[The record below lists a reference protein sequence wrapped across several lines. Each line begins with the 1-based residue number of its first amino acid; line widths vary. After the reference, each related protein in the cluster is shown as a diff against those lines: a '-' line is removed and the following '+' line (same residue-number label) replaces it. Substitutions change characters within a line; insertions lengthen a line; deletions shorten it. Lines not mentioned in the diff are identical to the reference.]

1 MANSKKAPATDR
13 ERETIRLGEL
23 VNWYHQVHINILIKS
38 IKSWLTMHKWHAKM
52 KIETGEQL
60 NKRKNRKHK
69 KNTDETKK
77 KKYHKF
83 AYTK

>member
-1 MANSKKAPATDR
+1 
-13 ERETIRLGEL
+13 
-23 VNWYHQVHINILIKS
+23 
-38 IKSWLTMHKWHAKM
+38 M

>member
-1 MANSKKAPATDR
+1 
-13 ERETIRLGEL
+13 
-23 VNWYHQVHINILIKS
+23 
-38 IKSWLTMHKWHAKM
+38 M

-77 KKYHKF
+77 KKIINLHIQSNNLINFGTRANLVNAKLSILLDFLDNACAIYVTF
-83 AYTK
+83 STL

>member
-1 MANSKKAPATDR
+1 
-13 ERETIRLGEL
+13 
-23 VNWYHQVHINILIKS
+23 
-38 IKSWLTMHKWHAKM
+38 M

-77 KKYHKF
+77 KYHEF

>member
-1 MANSKKAPATDR
+1 
-13 ERETIRLGEL
+13 
-23 VNWYHQVHINILIKS
+23 
-38 IKSWLTMHKWHAKM
+38 M

-77 KKYHKF
+77 KYHTINLHIQSNNLINFGTRANLVNAKLSILLDF
-83 AYTK
+83 LENACGIYVTFSTL

>member
-1 MANSKKAPATDR
+1 
-13 ERETIRLGEL
+13 
-23 VNWYHQVHINILIKS
+23 
-38 IKSWLTMHKWHAKM
+38 M

-77 KKYHKF
+77 NIINLHIQSNNLINFGTRANLVNAKLSILLDFLDNACGIYVTF
-83 AYTK
+83 STL

>member
-1 MANSKKAPATDR
+1 
-13 ERETIRLGEL
+13 
-23 VNWYHQVHINILIKS
+23 
-38 IKSWLTMHKWHAKM
+38 M

-77 KKYHKF
+77 KNIINLHIQSNNLINFGTRANLVNAKLSILLDFLDNACGIYVTF
-83 AYTK
+83 STL

>member
-1 MANSKKAPATDR
+1 
-13 ERETIRLGEL
+13 
-23 VNWYHQVHINILIKS
+23 
-38 IKSWLTMHKWHAKM
+38 M

-77 KKYHKF
+77 KNIINLHIQSNNLINFGTRAKFGQRKIKYSS
-83 AYTK
+83 